1 MLIELDDRDIER
13 VAIKVTELL
22 KPLLKSSHQRSEQ
35 DDVVFDVDGL
45 ASYLKVNKAWVYE
58 RTHLNEI
65 PYYKVG
71 KFPRF
76 KKKEI
81 DRWLERSKI
90 NPEPFPELA
99 KRERRLKHG

>member
-1 MLIELDDRDIER
+1 MLIELDDKDIER
-13 VAIKVTELL
+13 VANKVTELL
-22 KPLLKSSHQRSEQ
+22 KPLLKASPQK
-35 DDVVFDVDGL
+35 DDQEIILDVNGV
-45 ASYLKVNKAWVYE
+45 ASYLKVNKSWVYE

-99 KRERRLKHG
+99 KRERRVTHG

>member
-13 VAIKVTELL
+13 VANKVIELL
-22 KPLLKSSHQRSEQ
+22 KPLLRTSVQK
-35 DDVVFDVDGL
+35 DDQEIILDVDGL
-45 ASYLKVNKAWVYE
+45 ASYLKVTKSWVYE

-65 PYYKVG
+65 PHYKIG

-76 KKKEI
+76 RKKEI

-90 NPEPFPELA
+90 NSEPFPELA
-99 KRERRLKHG
+99 VTERRLKHG

>member
-13 VAIKVTELL
+13 LANKVIELL
-22 KPLLKSSHQRSEQ
+22 KPLLKASPQKGDQEIIL
-35 DDVVFDVDGL
+35 DVEGL
-45 ASYLKVNKAWVYE
+45 ASYLKVNKSWVYE

-76 KKKEI
+76 RKKDI
-81 DRWLERSKI
+81 DQWLNSNFYFPVDRLEGSGKVRLLSK
-90 NPEPFPELA
+90 
-99 KRERRLKHG
+99 

>member
-1 MLIELDDRDIER
+1 MLIELDDRDIEK

-22 KPLLKSSHQRSEQ
+22 KPLLKSSPQKGDQEIIL
-35 DDVVFDVDGL
+35 DVEGL
-45 ASYLKVNKAWVYE
+45 ASYLKVNKSWVYE

-71 KFPRF
+71 KFPMF
-76 KKKEI
+76 NKKEI

-90 NPEPFPELA
+90 NHEPFPELA
-99 KRERRLKHG
+99 IKERRLKYG

>member
-13 VAIKVTELL
+13 VANKVIELL
-22 KPLLKSSHQRSEQ
+22 KPLLKSSHPRSEQ
-35 DDVVFDVDGL
+35 EENIFDVDEL
-45 ASYLKVNKAWVYE
+45 ASYLKVTKSWVYE
-58 RTHLNEI
+58 KTHLNEI
-65 PYYKVG
+65 PYYKMG

-76 KKKEI
+76 KKKDI

-99 KRERRLKHG
+99 VRERRLKHG

>member
-22 KPLLKSSHQRSEQ
+22 KPLLKSSHQRNEQ
-35 DDVVFDVDGL
+35 EEIILDVDGL
-45 ASYLKVNKAWVYE
+45 ASYLKVNKSWVYE
-58 RTHLNEI
+58 KTHLNEI

-81 DRWLERSKI
+81 DRWLDRSKI

-99 KRERRLKHG
+99 ERERRVMHG

>member
-13 VAIKVTELL
+13 LANKVIELL
-22 KPLLKSSHQRSEQ
+22 KPLLKVSPQK
-35 DDVVFDVDGL
+35 DDHEIILDVDGL
-45 ASYLKVNKAWVYE
+45 ASYLKVTKSWVYE
-58 RTHLNEI
+58 RTDLNEI

-76 KKKEI
+76 RKKDI

-90 NPEPFPELA
+90 NPEPFLELA
-99 KRERRLKHG
+99 KERRLKNG

>member
-1 MLIELDDRDIER
+1 MLIEFDDRDVER
-13 VAIKVTELL
+13 VAKKVIELL
-22 KPLLKSSHQRSEQ
+22 KPFLKFSSQK
-35 DDVVFDVDGL
+35 DDQEVILDVNDL
-45 ASYLKVNKAWVYE
+45 ASYLKVTKTWVYE

-99 KRERRLKHG
+99 IKERRLKNG

>member
-1 MLIELDDRDIER
+1 MLIELDEKDISR
-13 VAIKVTELL
+13 IADKVLEAL
-22 KPLLKSSHQRSEQ
+22 KPLLKTFNQRTDQEEII
-35 DDVVFDVDGL
+35 FDVDGL
-45 ASYLKVNKAWVYE
+45 AHYLKVTKSWVYE

-76 KKKEI
+76 KKSDI
-81 DRWLERSKI
+81 DQWLKKYKI

-99 KRERRLKHG
+99 VKERRFANG